1 MAESKESNFNNIIR
15 KIIKKS
21 LFTERQIEII
31 LNQKDLLESSFSIS
45 KGAYYWQVGQSR
57 EKLVALFYSIILLR
71 GLGILLPDDID
82 VISKLSEQISVIN
95 ESDIFPERE
104 DEVISVIEKLIRQA
118 SNMWLV
124 WFDRNIQ
131 WMNECDSEFKIVIDC
146 VRLLI

>member
-1 MAESKESNFNNIIR
+1 MRFVYGSLKFNWNTDIQICIAMDDIEVSKFNNIIS

-31 LNQKDLLESSFSIS
+31 LNQKDLLESKFSIT
-45 KGAYYWQVGQSR
+45 KGAYYRQVGQSR
-57 EKLVALFYSIILLR
+57 EKLIGLYYSIILLR

-104 DEVISVIEKLIRQA
+104 DEVISVIDRLIRQA
-118 SNMWLV
+118 CNM
-124 WFDRNIQ
+124 
-131 WMNECDSEFKIVIDC
+131 
-146 VRLLI
+146 

>member
-1 MAESKESNFNNIIR
+1 LWFVYDTLKFNWNSGIQFCIAMVESKESNFNNIIS

-31 LNQKDLLESSFSIS
+31 LNQKNLLESSFSIS
-45 KGAYYWQVGQSR
+45 KGAYYRQVGQSR
-57 EKLVALFYSIILLR
+57 EKLVGLFYSIILLR

-104 DEVISVIEKLIRQA
+104 NEVISVIEKLIRQA
-118 SNMWLV
+118 LNM
-124 WFDRNIQ
+124 
-131 WMNECDSEFKIVIDC
+131 
-146 VRLLI
+146 

>member
-1 MAESKESNFNNIIR
+1 MWFVYDTLKFNCNVSIQICIAMVESKESNFNNIIR

-45 KGAYYWQVGQSR
+45 RGAYYRQVGQSK

-104 DEVISVIEKLIRQA
+104 DEVINVIEKLIRQA
-118 SNMWLV
+118 SNM
-124 WFDRNIQ
+124 
-131 WMNECDSEFKIVIDC
+131 
-146 VRLLI
+146 

>member
-1 MAESKESNFNNIIR
+1 LWFVYDTLKFNWNSGIQFCIAMVESKESNFNNIIS

-45 KGAYYWQVGQSR
+45 KGAYYRQVGQSR

-118 SNMWLV
+118 SNM
-124 WFDRNIQ
+124 
-131 WMNECDSEFKIVIDC
+131 
-146 VRLLI
+146 